1 MEKLDLLYEGKAKRV
16 YKTDDPRY
24 YIIEYKDEAT
34 AFDGKKKGIIQG
46 KGTVNNKVSA
56 VFFQLLEENG
66 VPTHFVEL
74 LSPTEMLVK
83 RVEIIPLEVIVRNYA
98 AGSISRRLGLEEGIR
113 FDQPIVEF
121 CYKNDELGD
130 PMVNNY
136 HILAMKL
143 ANEEEINA
151 LTQQA
156 LRTNQILSQFLLG
169 KNIILVDFK
178 LEFGRT
184 DEGDIVLA
192 DEISPDTCR
201 FWDSATMEKLD
212 KDRFRRDM
220 GGVEEAYMEIARRLG
235 CV

>member
-98 AGSISRRLGLEEGIR
+98 AGSISRRLGLEEGIK
-113 FDQPIVEF
+113 FDQPVVEF

-156 LRTNQILSQFLLG
+156 LRINQILSQFLLG

-184 DEGDIVLA
+184 DEGDIFLA

>member
-98 AGSISRRLGLEEGIR
+98 AGSISRRLGLEEGIK

-156 LRTNQILSQFLLG
+156 LRINQILSQFLLG

-184 DEGDIVLA
+184 GEGDIVLA

>member
-156 LRTNQILSQFLLG
+156 LRINQILSQFLLG

-184 DEGDIVLA
+184 DEIL
-192 DEISPDTCR
+192 IS
-201 FWDSATMEKLD
+201 KV
-212 KDRFRRDM
+212 RRSYH
-220 GGVEEAYMEIARRLG
+220 GARHYGWYTKGLTYF
-235 CV
+235 

>member
-16 YKTDDPRY
+16 YRTDDPRY
-24 YIIEYKDEAT
+24 CIIEYKDEAT

-46 KGTVNNKVSA
+46 KGTVNNKVSE
-56 VFFQLLEENG
+56 VLFRLLEENG

-83 RVEIIPLEVIVRNYA
+83 RVEIIPLEVIVRNYS
-98 AGSISRRLGLEEGIR
+98 AGSISKRLGLEEGIK
-113 FDQPIVEF
+113 FDRPVVEF

-151 LTQQA
+151 LTQEA
-156 LRTNQILSQFLLG
+156 LRINQILSQFLFG

-184 DEGDIVLA
+184 GEGDIVLA

-235 CV
+235 CI

>member
-98 AGSISRRLGLEEGIR
+98 AGSISRRLGLEEGIK

-156 LRTNQILSQFLLG
+156 LRINQILSQFLLG

-184 DEGDIVLA
+184 DEGDIFLA

>member
-98 AGSISRRLGLEEGIR
+98 AGSISRRLGLEEGIK
-113 FDQPIVEF
+113 FDQPVVEF

-136 HILAMKL
+136 HIFAMKL

-156 LRTNQILSQFLLG
+156 LRINQILSQFLLG

>member
-98 AGSISRRLGLEEGIR
+98 AGSISKRLGLEEGIK
-113 FDQPIVEF
+113 FDRPVVEF

-156 LRTNQILSQFLLG
+156 LRINQILSQFLLG

>member
-98 AGSISRRLGLEEGIR
+98 AGSISRRLGLEEGIK
-113 FDQPIVEF
+113 FDQPVVEF

-156 LRTNQILSQFLLG
+156 LRINQILSQFLLG

>member
-113 FDQPIVEF
+113 FDQPVVEF

-156 LRTNQILSQFLLG
+156 LRINQILSQFLLG

>member
-46 KGTVNNKVSA
+46 KGIVNNKVSA

-66 VPTHFVEL
+66 VHTHFVEL

-98 AGSISRRLGLEEGIR
+98 AGSISKRLGLEEGIK

-156 LRTNQILSQFLLG
+156 LRINQILSQFLLG

>member
-98 AGSISRRLGLEEGIR
+98 AGSISRRLGW
-113 FDQPIVEF
+113 
-121 CYKNDELGD
+121 K
-130 PMVNNY
+130 
-136 HILAMKL
+136 K
-143 ANEEEINA
+143 A
-151 LTQQA
+151 LD
-156 LRTNQILSQFLLG
+156 L
-169 KNIILVDFK
+169 
-178 LEFGRT
+178 
-184 DEGDIVLA
+184 
-192 DEISPDTCR
+192 ISPL
-201 FWDSATMEKLD
+201 WSSATRTMSW
-212 KDRFRRDM
+212 
-220 GGVEEAYMEIARRLG
+220 VTPW
-235 CV
+235 

>member
-1 MEKLDLLYEGKAKRV
+1 V
-16 YKTDDPRY
+16 CPR
-24 YIIEYKDEAT
+24 I
-34 AFDGKKKGIIQG
+34 
-46 KGTVNNKVSA
+46 S
-56 VFFQLLEENG
+56 
-66 VPTHFVEL
+66 
-74 LSPTEMLVK
+74 LSYSRQRNVGE

-98 AGSISRRLGLEEGIR
+98 AGSISKRLGLEEGIK

-156 LRTNQILSQFLLG
+156 LRINQILSQFLLG

>member
-16 YKTDDPRY
+16 YRTDDPRY

-56 VFFQLLEENG
+56 VFFQLLEQNG

-98 AGSISRRLGLEEGIR
+98 AGSISKRLGLEEGIK
-113 FDQPIVEF
+113 FDRPVVEF

-143 ANEEEINA
+143 ANEEEIEA

-156 LRTNQILSQFLLG
+156 LRINQTLSQFLLG

-184 DEGDIVLA
+184 GEGDIILA

>member
-16 YKTDDPRY
+16 YRTDDPRY

-98 AGSISRRLGLEEGIR
+98 AGSISKRLGLDEGIK
-113 FDQPIVEF
+113 FDQPVVEF

-156 LRTNQILSQFLLG
+156 LRINQILSQFLLG

-184 DEGDIVLA
+184 GEGDIVLA

-201 FWDSATMEKLD
+201 FWDSTTMEKLD

>member
-16 YKTDDPRY
+16 YRTDDPRY

-98 AGSISRRLGLEEGIR
+98 AGSISKRLGLEEGIK
-113 FDQPIVEF
+113 FDQPVVEF

-151 LTQQA
+151 LTQQS
-156 LRTNQILSQFLLG
+156 LRINQILSQFLLG

-184 DEGDIVLA
+184 GEGDIVLA

>member
-98 AGSISRRLGLEEGIR
+98 AGSISRRLGLEEGIK

-156 LRTNQILSQFLLG
+156 LRINQILSQFLLG

>member
-46 KGTVNNKVSA
+46 KGIVNNKVSA

-98 AGSISRRLGLEEGIR
+98 AGSISRRLGLEEGIK
-113 FDQPIVEF
+113 FDQPVVEF

-136 HILAMKL
+136 HIFAMKL

-156 LRTNQILSQFLLG
+156 LRINQILSQFLLG

>member
-16 YKTDDPRY
+16 YRTDDPRY

-74 LSPTEMLVK
+74 LSPTQMLVK
-83 RVEIIPLEVIVRNYA
+83 SVEIIPLEVIVRNYA
-98 AGSISRRLGLEEGIR
+98 AGSISRRLGLEEGIK
-113 FDQPIVEF
+113 FDRPVVEF

-151 LTQQA
+151 LTKQS
-156 LRTNQILSQFLLG
+156 LRINQILSQFLLG

-178 LEFGRT
+178 LEFGKT
-184 DEGDIVLA
+184 ADGDIILA

>member
-16 YKTDDPRY
+16 YRTDDPRY

-98 AGSISRRLGLEEGIR
+98 AGSISKRLGLEEGIK
-113 FDQPIVEF
+113 FDQPVVEF

-151 LTQQA
+151 LTQQS
-156 LRTNQILSQFLLG
+156 LRINQILSQFLLG

-184 DEGDIVLA
+184 GEGDIVLA

-201 FWDSATMEKLD
+201 FWDSTTMEKLD

>member
-56 VFFQLLEENG
+56 VLFQLLEENG

-98 AGSISRRLGLEEGIR
+98 AGSISRRLGLEEGIK

-156 LRTNQILSQFLLG
+156 LRINQILSQFLLG

>member
-156 LRTNQILSQFLLG
+156 LRINQILSQFLLG

>member
-1 MEKLDLLYEGKAKRV
+1 MEKLNLLYEGKAKRV
-16 YKTDDPRY
+16 YRTDDPRY
-24 YIIEYKDEAT
+24 CIIEYKDEAT

-56 VFFQLLEENG
+56 VLFQLLEENG

-98 AGSISRRLGLEEGIR
+98 AGSISKRLGLEEGIK
-113 FDQPIVEF
+113 FDQPVVEF

-151 LTQQA
+151 LTQQV
-156 LRTNQILSQFLLG
+156 LRINQILSQFLLG

-184 DEGDIVLA
+184 GEGDIVLA

-235 CV
+235 CI

>member
-56 VFFQLLEENG
+56 VLFQLLEENG

-98 AGSISRRLGLEEGIR
+98 AGSISRRLGLEEGIK
-113 FDQPIVEF
+113 FDQPVVEF

-156 LRTNQILSQFLLG
+156 LRINQILSQFLLG

-184 DEGDIVLA
+184 DEGDIFLA